1 MFIIKTIPRGEKM
14 KHNKSLKKAFER
26 GMDVFVNDDF
36 SESVEEFTKAIK
48 IDPDFALAYVSRGAA
63 LMKMQKIEE
72 SIADFNHAIKLDPD
86 YPKTYHLRGLAR
98 AEVEDHEGALE
109 DFGNA
114 IDLDPDYGQEYYSRA
129 ALQIKLGREDLATE
143 DLQMVNVFVEM
154 NTQAFANEN
163 NIWRSQHLRL
173 EEMGVADPMGR

>member
-1 MFIIKTIPRGEKM
+1 MRGEKM
-14 KHNKSLKKAFER
+14 THNDFLNEAFER
-26 GMDVFVNDDF
+26 GIDAFVNKDF
-36 SESVEEFTKAIK
+36 SESVEEFTKAIE
-48 IDPDFALAYVSRGAA
+48 INPDFALPYVSRGAA
-63 LMKMQKIEE
+63 LMRMHRIEE
-72 SIADFNHAIKLDPD
+72 SIADFDHAIELDPD

-98 AEVEDHEGALE
+98 VEVEDHQGALE

-114 IDLDPDYGQEYYSRA
+114 IDLDPDYGQAYYSRA

-143 DLQMVNVFVEM
+143 DIQMVNVLTEM

-173 EEMGVADPMGR
+173 EEMGVADPMDR

>member
-1 MFIIKTIPRGEKM
+1 M
-14 KHNKSLKKAFER
+14 KHNNSLNEAFER
-26 GMDVFVNDDF
+26 GMNAFVNEDF
-36 SESVEEFTKAIK
+36 SESVEEFTKAIE

-63 LMKMQKIEE
+63 LMKIQKIEE
-72 SIADFNHAIKLDPD
+72 SIADFNHAIELDAE

-98 AEVEDHEGALE
+98 VEAKDHEGALE

-114 IDLDPDYGQEYYSRA
+114 IDLDPDYGQAYYSRA
-129 ALQIKLGREDLATE
+129 ALQIKLGREDLATD

-173 EEMGVADPMGR
+173 EEMRVADPMDR

>member
-1 MFIIKTIPRGEKM
+1 M
-14 KHNKSLKKAFER
+14 KHNDSLNEAFKR
-26 GMDVFVNDDF
+26 GMDAFVKDDF
-36 SESVEEFTKAIK
+36 SESVEEFTKAIE

-63 LMKMQKIEE
+63 LMKMKKIEK
-72 SIADFNHAIKLDPD
+72 SIVDFNHAIELDVE

-98 AEVEDHEGALE
+98 AEVGDHEGALE

-114 IDLDPDYGQEYYSRA
+114 IDLDPDYGQAYYSRA

-143 DLQMVNVFVEM
+143 DLQMVNVFIEM
-154 NTQAFANEN
+154 NTQAFADEN

-173 EEMGVADPMGR
+173 EEMGVADPMDR

>member
-1 MFIIKTIPRGEKM
+1 MT
-14 KHNKSLKKAFER
+14 HNISLNEAFER
-26 GMDVFVNDDF
+26 GMDAFVNDDF
-36 SESVEEFTKAIK
+36 SKSVEEFTKAIA
-48 IDPDFALAYVSRGAA
+48 IDPDFALTYASRGAA
-63 LMKMQKIEE
+63 LMKMHRIEE
-72 SIADFNHAIKLDPD
+72 SIADFDHAIELDPD

-98 AEVEDHEGALE
+98 VEVEDYEGALE

-114 IDLDPDYGQEYYSRA
+114 IDLDPDYGPAYYSRA
-129 ALQIKLGREDLATE
+129 AIQIKLGREDQATE

-173 EEMGVADPMGR
+173 EEMGVADPMDR

>member
-1 MFIIKTIPRGEKM
+1 M
-14 KHNKSLKKAFER
+14 KHNDSLNEAFER
-26 GMDVFVNDDF
+26 GMDAFVNDDF
-36 SESVEEFTKAIK
+36 SESVEEFTKAIE
-48 IDPDFALAYVSRGAA
+48 IDPDFALTYVSRGAA
-63 LMKMQKIEE
+63 LMKMHRIEE
-72 SIADFNHAIKLDPD
+72 SILDFNRAIELNPE

-98 AEVEDHEGALE
+98 VEVEDHEGAME

-114 IDLDPDYGQEYYSRA
+114 IDLDPDYGQAYYNRA

-173 EEMGVADPMGR
+173 EEMGVADPMDR

>member
-1 MFIIKTIPRGEKM
+1 M
-14 KHNKSLKKAFER
+14 KHNESLKEVFER
-26 GMDVFVNDDF
+26 GMDAFVNDDF
-36 SESVEEFTKAIK
+36 GESVEEFTKAIE

-63 LMKMQKIEE
+63 LMKMQRIEE
-72 SIADFNHAIKLDPD
+72 SIADFDHAIELDPD

-98 AEVEDHEGALE
+98 IEVEDHEGALE

-114 IDLDPDYGQEYYSRA
+114 IDLDPDYGQAYYSRA
-129 ALQIKLGREDLATE
+129 ALQIKLGREELATE

-163 NIWRSQHLRL
+163 NIWRSEQLRL
-173 EEMGVADPMGR
+173 EEMGVADPMDR

>member
-1 MFIIKTIPRGEKM
+1 M
-14 KHNKSLKKAFER
+14 KHNDSLNEAFER
-26 GMDVFVNDDF
+26 GMYAFVNDDF
-36 SESVEEFTKAIK
+36 SESVEEFTKAIE
-48 IDPDFALAYVSRGAA
+48 IDPDFALTYVSRGAA
-63 LMKMQKIEE
+63 LMKLNKIEE
-72 SIADFNHAIKLDPD
+72 SISDFDHAIELDAE

-98 AEVEDHEGALE
+98 IELEDHEGALE

-114 IDLDPDYGQEYYSRA
+114 IDLDPDYGQAYYSRA

-143 DLQMVNVFVEM
+143 DLQMINVFIEM

-173 EEMGVADPMGR
+173 EEMGVADPMDR